1 MWCVRLST
9 QAIASPISPFNSEKC
24 AIPNSYFECVHSDG
38 NARVWGSRGWSKEK
52 QWMIIMTV
60 NKAFRRPIFL
70 IIYFLC
76 TYNVEIEISV
86 RDTNFNDIIHE
97 AYWRLN
103 AKTAAREKRT
113 EPKSIASAAA
123 ATQKKRKMA
132 KKNHHHCHFII
143 IRRVLFSLIGE
154 SKALSAL
161 SLENV
166 IEWWENQIDRQTG
179 QAKEG
184 DSDGTWWAQA
194 TEQTKGKKKWTATT
208 SSS

>member
-1 MWCVRLST
+1 
-9 QAIASPISPFNSEKC
+9 
-24 AIPNSYFECVHSDG
+24 
-38 NARVWGSRGWSKEK
+38 
-52 QWMIIMTV
+52 MTV

-123 ATQKKRKMA
+123 ATQKK
-132 KKNHHHCHFII
+132 KKN
-143 IRRVLFSLIGE
+143 GE
-154 SKALSAL
+154 EK
-161 SLENV
+161 
-166 IEWWENQIDRQTG
+166 
-179 QAKEG
+179 
-184 DSDGTWWAQA
+184 
-194 TEQTKGKKKWTATT
+194 
-208 SSS
+208 SSSLSFYYY